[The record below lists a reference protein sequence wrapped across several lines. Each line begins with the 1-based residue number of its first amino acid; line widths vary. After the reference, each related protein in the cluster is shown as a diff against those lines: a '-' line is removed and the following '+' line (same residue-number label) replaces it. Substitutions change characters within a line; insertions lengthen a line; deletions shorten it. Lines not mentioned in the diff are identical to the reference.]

1 MTKKQLRAIRDAMG
15 LTQAA
20 FAAELKISRNSIA
33 RMETGGMIIT
43 PPMALL
49 ISFVAREAGVEATP
63 HSGRGR
69 QDSPPKPAR
78 RARAGHSKGTNRKP

>member
-49 ISFVAREAGVEATP
+49 ISFVAREAGVETPDSQRSWRAATGKRA
-63 HSGRGR
+63 HGGKARASGGRGR
-69 QDSPPKPAR
+69 KAS
-78 RARAGHSKGTNRKP
+78 